1 MAGTRRLYSD
11 LAYLWPLVS
20 PPEDYAEEAG
30 HWRDAIRAGLGE
42 GRHRI
47 LELGV
52 GGGHNLS
59 HLTSDFEA
67 TGVDLSPEMLEHSR
81 RLNPGVEHHV
91 GDMRTVRLRKVFDA
105 VLIHDAV
112 SYMLTEDDLRAA
124 FATARAHL
132 RPGGLLLVAPDLV
145 AESFEEGKVLSWDI
159 PLPSRPGDPEVKV
172 DERLTD
178 PDPTDTTIESRIT
191 YTITDGGGRRVET
204 DLHVTGLFPRAT
216 WVFLMEESGFET
228 EILPLP
234 GDGDGCGENLFFG
247 VLQEEGIEETDSI
260 LSDPTARQDVE
271 LGRAAIGAG
280 DVATQEEIE
289 GLCDQLRR
297 GNPGRSGSLG
307 LPV

>member
-1 MAGTRRLYSD
+1 MAGSRRLYSD

-30 HWRDAIRAGLGE
+30 HWRDAIRARLGGE
-42 GRHRI
+42 RHRI

-91 GDMRTVRLRKVFDA
+91 GDMRTVRLGKVFDA

-112 SYMLTEDDLRAA
+112 AYMLTEDDLRAA

-145 AESFEEGKVLSWDI
+145 AESFVEGKVLRWDI
-159 PLPSRPGDPEVKV
+159 PPPARPGDPEVRV
-172 DERLTD
+172 EERLTD
-178 PDPTDTTIESRIT
+178 PDPTDTTIESWIT
-191 YTITDGGGRRVET
+191 YTITEGGRQRVET
-204 DLHVTGLFPRAT
+204 DLHVTGLFPLST
-216 WVFLMEESGFET
+216 WMALMEEAGFET
-228 EILPLP
+228 ETLPLP
-234 GDGDGCGENLFFG
+234 GDGDGCGENLFS
-247 VLQEEGIEETDSI
+247 GI
-260 LSDPTARQDVE
+260 
-271 LGRAAIGAG
+271 
-280 DVATQEEIE
+280 
-289 GLCDQLRR
+289 LREHR
-297 GNPGRSGSLG
+297 L
-307 LPV
+307 

>member
-1 MAGTRRLYSD
+1 MVGSRRLYSD

-30 HWRDAIRAGLGE
+30 HWRNAIRDRLGE

-81 RLNPGVEHHV
+81 RLNPDVEHHV
-91 GDMRTVRLRKVFDA
+91 GDMRTVRLEKVFDA

-124 FATARAHL
+124 FATAGAHL
-132 RPGGLLLVAPDLV
+132 RPGGLFLVAPDLV
-145 AESFEEGKVLSWDI
+145 AESFEEGKVLHWDI
-159 PLPSRPGDPEVKV
+159 PPPSGPGAPEVKV
-172 DERLTD
+172 EERLTD
-178 PDPTDTTIESRIT
+178 PDPTDTTIESWIT
-191 YTITDGGGRRVET
+191 YTINDSGGRRVET

-216 WVFLMEESGFET
+216 WVSLMEEAGFET
-228 EILPLP
+228 WILQLP
-234 GDGDGCGENLFFG
+234 GDGDGCGVHLFRG
-247 VLQEEGIEETDSI
+247 VL
-260 LSDPTARQDVE
+260 
-271 LGRAAIGAG
+271 
-280 DVATQEEIE
+280 
-289 GLCDQLRR
+289 RR
-297 GNPGRSGSLG
+297 
-307 LPV
+307 